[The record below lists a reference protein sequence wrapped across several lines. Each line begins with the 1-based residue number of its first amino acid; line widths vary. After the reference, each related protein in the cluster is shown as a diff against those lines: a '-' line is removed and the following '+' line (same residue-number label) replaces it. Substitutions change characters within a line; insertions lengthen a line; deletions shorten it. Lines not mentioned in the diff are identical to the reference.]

1 MAGSFQQV
9 HGADGIGV
17 EVIEGDG
24 GGAVVRGLRGGVD
37 DGIGA
42 QALQQG
48 EHAGTVADVQFV
60 VVDKRRGIRT
70 V

>member
-1 MAGSFQQV
+1 MAGSFEQV

-17 EVIEGDG
+17 EVIEGD

-48 EHAGTVADVQFV
+48 GHAGTVADVQFV
-60 VVDKRRGIRT
+60 VVAKRRGIGT